1 MIGITFALIAAASWG
16 TGDFLGGFASRKLNQ
31 FQVLFVMAFSSLVL
45 LFVCMIIW
53 REQIPTIENLILAM
67 IAGASGAL
75 GTVLLYKGL
84 SLGNAALVSPVA
96 GVIGAI
102 IPTLVGI
109 WLEGLPSSMKLIG
122 FGLAFIGIWLVTR
135 TKNGNGQHVRLGLG
149 LALLAGIGFGGFL
162 VIIAQVEGKQIFAPL
177 VFSKLA
183 AVALAIGLMKSRQ
196 LSIPKLLA
204 SPIAIL
210 SGVFDAGGNI
220 FYLFAAQFTRLD
232 IAALLSSLYPAGTVL
247 LSNLV
252 LKEKLSV
259 QQRIGVGTCLAAIML
274 ITSG

>member
-1 MIGITFALIAAASWG
+1 MIGTTFALIAAASWG

-31 FQVLFVMAFSSLVL
+31 FQVLLVMAFSSLIL

-53 REQIPTIENLILAM
+53 REQILTIDNLILAM
-67 IAGASGAL
+67 IAGVSGAL
-75 GTVLLYKGL
+75 GSVSLYKGL
-84 SLGNAALVSPVA
+84 SLGDSALVAPVA

-102 IPTLVGI
+102 IPTLVGL

-135 TKNGNGQHVRLGLG
+135 TKNGNGHSIRLGLG

-162 VIIAQVEGKQIFAPL
+162 VIIAQVEGEQIFVPL
-177 VFSKLA
+177 VFAKLA
-183 AVALAIGLMKSRQ
+183 SVALAIGLMKSRQ
-196 LSIPKLLA
+196 LSIPKLLE

-247 LSNLV
+247 LSNLI

-259 QQRIGVGTCLAAIML
+259 HQRIGVGTCLAAIML

>member
-16 TGDFLGGFASRKLNQ
+16 IGDFLGGFASRKLNQ
-31 FQVLFVMAFSSLVL
+31 FQVLLVMAFSSLIL

-53 REQIPTIENLILAM
+53 REQIPTIDNLILAM
-67 IAGASGAL
+67 IAGVSGAL
-75 GTVLLYKGL
+75 GSVSLYKGL
-84 SLGNAALVSPVA
+84 SLGNAALVAPVA

-102 IPTLVGI
+102 IPTLVGL
-109 WLEGLPSSMKLIG
+109 WLEGLPSAMKLIG

-135 TKNGNGQHVRLGLG
+135 TKNGNDHSNRLGLG

-162 VIIAQVEGKQIFAPL
+162 VIIAQVEGEQIFVPL
-177 VFSKLA
+177 VFAKLA
-183 AVALAIGLMKSRQ
+183 SVVLAIGLMKSRQ
-196 LSIPKLLA
+196 LSIPKLIE

-247 LSNLV
+247 LSNLI

-259 QQRIGVGTCLAAIML
+259 HQRIGVGTCLAAIML